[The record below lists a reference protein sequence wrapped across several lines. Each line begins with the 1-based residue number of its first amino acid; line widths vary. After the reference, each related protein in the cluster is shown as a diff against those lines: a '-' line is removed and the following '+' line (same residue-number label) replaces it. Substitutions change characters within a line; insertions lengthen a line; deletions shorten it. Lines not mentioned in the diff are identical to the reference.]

1 MVYDETGQQIT
12 GFGIWLGHEAV
23 TNNQAEVKALEAA
36 VEYLVHNRELLS
48 GKKGAVIT
56 GDSRLIIDFM

>member
-1 MVYDETGQQIT
+1 M
-12 GFGIWLGHEAV
+12 GHEAV
-23 TNNQAEVKALEAA
+23 TNNQAEVRALEAA